1 MRTLPGTPQ
10 PQAATLRAAEGK
22 EITMPQMIYDPV
34 KSGQRMTIVCF
45 VSGSG
50 TNYWEIVARNPEH
63 HYLVF
68 TNRPGCRGAE
78 IARANKHPV
87 IELSHVPYLREA
99 RTKYGAGKVPRNCPE
114 RMQYEQ
120 DLCRLIENKLGQQPD
135 LICLAGYDQWTSDW
149 MIDRYYPRML
159 NVHPGDTT
167 KGYDGL
173 YWIPSAKAVLAGD
186 KFLRSTLFI
195 VDKGEDTGPVLM
207 QSKPLY
213 IAPTLSELESKGEN
227 GLKKGI
233 HVIATFA
240 RHNRIKTYETF
251 KEQADEELQKTME
264 HVCSNLQEALKVKG
278 DWEIYPFAV
287 HDLIARGRAAVEG
300 RTVYIDGKR
309 MPVWGYRLDEHP

>member
-1 MRTLPGTPQ
+1 MRALPGTPQ
-10 PQAATLRAAEGK
+10 PQTIALRADKGK
-22 EITMPQMIYDPV
+22 EIAMPQMIYDPV

-50 TNYWEIVARNPEH
+50 TNYREIVARNPEH

-68 TNRPGCRGAE
+68 TNRPGCKGAA
-78 IARANKHPV
+78 IAQDNKHPV
-87 IELSHVPYLREA
+87 IELSHVPYLKEA

-120 DLCRLIENKLGQQPD
+120 DVSRLIEAKLGQEPD

-149 MIDRYYPRML
+149 MVERYYPRML

-195 VDKGEDTGPVLM
+195 VDKGEDTGPVLV

-213 IAPTLSELESKGEN
+213 ITPTINELESKGEN
-227 GLKKGI
+227 GLKKGL
-233 HVIATFA
+233 HTIAAFA
-240 RHNRIKTYETF
+240 RHNRIKTYDAF

-264 HVCSNLQEALKVKG
+264 HVCSDLQEALKIKG
-278 DWEIYPFAV
+278 DWEIYPLAV
-287 HDLIARGRAAVEG
+287 HDLIARGRVGVEG
-300 RTVYIDGKR
+300 KTVYIDGKR